1 MDRGRRLPDPE
12 WIEIVVHSVHRHS
25 AIAIAPCCLACFSRH
40 APNPHVVG
48 FGNRWYVAKN
58 LLVVWAAEPV
68 NQTDGG
74 SNPSSVVSKAA
85 TLDRSPSART
95 PLPHEHPDGYRL
107 HRSQRGRFYHAH
119 VPSPSPVGKVVA
131 YLCRNG
137 RPQIEAGA
145 GGALGQVPDQR
156 AQGLPRLL
164 PMCDIVQVGHTNMST
179 CPGSIL
185 E

>member
-1 MDRGRRLPDPE
+1 MDRERRLPDPE
-12 WIEIVVHSVHRHS
+12 WIEIAVRSVHRHRSVLTLRAS
-25 AIAIAPCCLACFSRH
+25 AVTPRIHTSSVSEP
-40 APNPHVVG
+40 G
-48 FGNRWYVAKN
+48 VAQN
-58 LLVVWAAEPV
+58 LLVVWAAELV

-74 SNPSSVVSKAA
+74 SYPSSVVSKAA
-85 TLDRSPSART
+85 TLAGSPSGGR

-107 HRSQRGRFYHAH
+107 HRSQRGRFYHDH
-119 VPSPSPVGKVVA
+119 VPSPSAIGKGVA
-131 YLCRNG
+131 DLCRNG

-156 AQGLPRLL
+156 AQGFPRLL
-164 PMCDIVQVGHTNMST
+164 PMCDIVQAGHSNMST